1 MMMNLRILLEFSIFF
16 HCVCT
21 VFPPNLRH
29 PTSKL
34 LKMEKSPTEAVVF
47 TSSCVRKNRCGWV
60 KLPIA
65 ILLPY
70 LGEYTSIIIH
80 QSSINQLWLRVPS
93 GSGFDPYIWTKVK
106 ASVGRWWYSNDSAS
120 GSYPQTN
127 GYPKYSNQTST
138 IEIRI
143 KFSMSLMAIYS
154 DTILWEDSSFW
165 HHGSHCHGPD
175 STLLPSRNH

>member
-1 MMMNLRILLEFSIFF
+1 MNLRILFEFSIFF

-47 TSSCVRKNRCGWV
+47 TSSCVRKNRWGWV

-80 QSSINQLWLRVPS
+80 HSSINQLWLRVPS

-106 ASVGRWWYSNDSAS
+106 ASVGRWWYSKDSAS

-127 GYPKYSNQTST
+127 GNRNRDQFFNVTDGHLQWYNTVRRLLILTSWLSLSWT
-138 IEIRI
+138 GFHPTPITKSLSLHKVRI
-143 KFSMSLMAIYS
+143 KSL
-154 DTILWEDSSFW
+154 
-165 HHGSHCHGPD
+165 
-175 STLLPSRNH
+175 